1 VSEFAAALRGGAI
14 LYPAI
19 EAMHVLGAG
28 LLLGA
33 IVAMDL
39 RLLGFGRALALAP
52 LSRLLLPV
60 AVTGLALALV
70 SGTLLFVADWSSYL
84 GNRAVWAKAALLL
97 LGFVNV
103 ALLHARHWPLLL
115 RDNATAPLAA
125 ALSLCAW
132 IGVTIAGRL
141 IAYV

>member
-1 VSEFAAALRGGAI
+1 MSEFAAALRGGAI

-39 RLLGFGRALALAP
+39 RLLGVGRALALAP